1 MAGIKTF
8 SFPVRIYFED
18 TDSGGVVYH
27 ANYLKFM
34 ERARTEWLRTLGID
48 QRKLKLH
55 DHIMF
60 VVHRIDIQYKFPA
73 RFNDDLVVRSELNRI
88 GSSKI
93 EFRQMIYRQNEML
106 IDASVDVACI
116 DSEKFKPVR
125 IPSTIK
131 QTMESLCTL

>member
-8 SFPVRIYFED
+8 SLPIRIYFED

-27 ANYLKFM
+27 SNYLKFM
-34 ERARTEWLRTLGID
+34 ERARTEWLRSIGID
-48 QRKLKLH
+48 QRHLKQ
-55 DHIMF
+55 DHQIMF

-73 RFNDDLVVRSELNRI
+73 RFNDDLIVKSELKDI

-93 EFRQMIYRQNEML
+93 EFRQMIYRNDEML
-106 IDASVDVACI
+106 IDANVDIACI

-125 IPSTIK
+125 IPPTIK
-131 QTMESLCTL
+131 QTMESL

>member
-8 SFPVRIYFED
+8 SFPIRIYFED

-27 ANYLKFM
+27 SNYLKFM
-34 ERARTEWLRTLGID
+34 ERARTEWLRSVGID
-48 QRKLKLH
+48 QRHLKQQ

-60 VVHRIDIQYKFPA
+60 VVHRIDIQYKLPA
-73 RFNDDLVVRSELNRI
+73 RFNDDLIVKSELIEI

-93 EFRQMIYRQNEML
+93 EFRQMIYRNDEML
-106 IDASVDVACI
+106 IDASVDIACI

-125 IPSTIK
+125 IPSTVK
-131 QTMESLCTL
+131 QTMESLCM

>member
-27 ANYLKFM
+27 SNYLKFM
-34 ERARTEWLRTLGID
+34 ERARTEWLRSIGID
-48 QRKLKLH
+48 QRHLKH
-55 DHIMF
+55 QERIMF
-60 VVHRIDIQYKFPA
+60 VVHRIDIQYKLPA
-73 RFNDDLVVRSELNRI
+73 RFNDDLIVKSELIDI

-93 EFRQMIYRQNEML
+93 EFRQMIYRDNELL

-125 IPSTIK
+125 IPSTVK
-131 QTMESLCTL
+131 KTMESL

>member
-27 ANYLKFM
+27 SNYLKFM
-34 ERARTEWLRTLGID
+34 ERARTEWLRSIGID
-48 QRKLKLH
+48 QRHLKHEEL
-55 DHIMF
+55 IMF
-60 VVHRIDIQYKFPA
+60 VVHRIDIQYKLPA
-73 RFNDDLVVRSELNRI
+73 RFNDDLVVKSELLEI

-93 EFRQMIYRQNEML
+93 EFRQMIYRDAEML
-106 IDASVDVACI
+106 IDAHVDIACI

-125 IPSTIK
+125 IPSTVK
-131 QTMESLCTL
+131 QTMESL

>member
-27 ANYLKFM
+27 SNYLKFM
-34 ERARTEWLRTLGID
+34 ERARTEWLRSVGID
-48 QRKLKLH
+48 QRHLKQQ

-60 VVHRIDIQYKFPA
+60 VVHRIDIQYKLPA
-73 RFNDDLVVRSELNRI
+73 RFNDDLIVKSELIEI

-93 EFRQMIYRQNEML
+93 EFRQMIYRNDEML
-106 IDASVDVACI
+106 IDASVDIACI

-125 IPSTIK
+125 IPSTVK
-131 QTMESLCTL
+131 QTMESLCM

>member
-34 ERARTEWLRTLGID
+34 ERARTEWLISVGID
-48 QRKLKLH
+48 QHHLKYH
-55 DHIMF
+55 AHIMF
-60 VVHRIDIQYKFPA
+60 VVHRIDIQYKLPA
-73 RFNDDLVVRSELNRI
+73 RFNDDLVVKSELLEI

-93 EFRQMIYRQNEML
+93 EFRQMIYRDEEML
-106 IDASVDVACI
+106 IDAHVDIACI

-125 IPSTIK
+125 IPSTVK
-131 QTMESLCTL
+131 QTMESL

>member
-8 SFPVRIYFED
+8 SLPVRIYFED

-34 ERARTEWLRTLGID
+34 ERARTEWLRSVGID
-48 QRKLKLH
+48 QHHLKYH
-55 DHIMF
+55 AHIMF
-60 VVHRIDIQYKFPA
+60 VVHRIDIQYKLPA
-73 RFNDDLVVRSELNRI
+73 RFNDDLVVKSEFLGI

-93 EFRQMIYRQNEML
+93 EFRQMIYRHEEML
-106 IDASVDVACI
+106 IDAHVDIACI

-125 IPSTIK
+125 IPSTVK
-131 QTMESLCTL
+131 QTMESL

>member
-8 SFPVRIYFED
+8 SLPIRIYFED

-27 ANYLKFM
+27 SNYLKFM
-34 ERARTEWLRTLGID
+34 ERARTEWLSAVGID
-48 QRKLKLH
+48 QRHLKQ
-55 DHIMF
+55 DNHIMF
-60 VVHRIDIQYKFPA
+60 VVHRIDIQYKLPA
-73 RFNDDLVVRSELNRI
+73 RFNDNLIVKSEFKDI

-93 EFRQMIYRQNEML
+93 EFRQMIYRENEML

-125 IPSTIK
+125 IPPTIK
-131 QTMESLCTL
+131 QAMESL